1 MSAHV
6 TAQSTDSQK
15 SQRVL
20 VSLLLATIKAKE
32 HMQQKKNKSKQTW
45 ANNEIIAELT
55 NIVVL
60 LFQYFSYV
68 SY

>member
-32 HMQQKKNKSKQTW
+32 HVQQKKNKNKQT
-45 ANNEIIAELT
+45 
-55 NIVVL
+55 
-60 LFQYFSYV
+60 
-68 SY
+68 